1 MGLPLVAQ
9 APLQHSGLENPMDC
23 MYGPWGHKESDTT
36 EGLPLHGLNKTL
48 LKSISWVYFYHF
60 KELLEHL
67 NLHL

>member
-1 MGLPLVAQ
+1 
-9 APLQHSGLENPMDC
+9 MDC
-23 MYGPWGHKESDTT
+23 MYGPQGHKESDTT

>member
-1 MGLPLVAQ
+1 
-9 APLQHSGLENPMDC
+9 MDC

-36 EGLPLHGLNKTL
+36 EGLSLHGLNKTL
-48 LKSISWVYFYHF
+48 LKSIYFYHF